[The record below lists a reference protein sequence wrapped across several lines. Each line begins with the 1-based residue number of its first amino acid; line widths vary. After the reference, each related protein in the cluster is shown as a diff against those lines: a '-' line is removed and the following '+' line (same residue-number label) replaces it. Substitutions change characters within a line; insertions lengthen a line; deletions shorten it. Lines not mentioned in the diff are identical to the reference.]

1 MRRVRDPRDE
11 SIGFDGFDYAAD
23 TAVIEQYPFA
33 DAHRGKDGAERAR
46 DLCGSGL
53 SVMPG

>member
-1 MRRVRDPRDE
+1 VRRVRDPRDE